1 MRDLNY
7 GFVGLGQM
15 GGPMAF
21 NIASAGYNL
30 SVFDK
35 VKTDKNSS
43 KKVSNVLAANSLDE
57 LASITNTI
65 FLSLPDASASLEVAK
80 EIATASERLTTVIID
95 LSTIGI
101 DAACEMWKILDEVG
115 INYIDAPVSGGQSGA
130 QAGTI
135 TIMWAG
141 PHSILENNKEVMMSF
156 CKNLFHVGEKAGQG
170 QALKILNNFLS
181 ATAMAATS
189 EALTFG
195 LSQGLDMKTIL
206 DVVNL
211 STGQNSAT
219 KDKFPNRI
227 LTGTYDAGFKTK
239 LLTKDMQLF
248 IESAKSSNAPIAI
261 AEAVMRLWHECNV
274 AFPESD
280 FTQIYKFITSKNEM

>member
-1 MRDLNY
+1 MKVPNY

-15 GGPMAF
+15 GGPMAA
-21 NIASAGYNL
+21 NIASGGYNL

-35 VKTDKNSS
+35 VET
-43 KKVSNVLAANSLDE
+43 KKHIHENVLVANSLDQ
-57 LASITNTI
+57 LASNTDTI
-65 FLSLPDASASLEVAK
+65 FLSLPDASATLEVAK
-80 EIATASERLTTVIID
+80 EIVAATERRTTVIID

-101 DAACEMWKILDEVG
+101 KAARKAWKTLNEAGVI
-115 INYIDAPVSGGQSGA
+115 YIDAPVSGGQSGA
-130 QAGTI
+130 RAGTI

-141 PHSILENNKEVMMSF
+141 PQNILESSRKIMMSF
-156 CKNLFHVGEKAGQG
+156 CKNLFHVGEEAGQG
-170 QALKILNNFLS
+170 QALKVLNNFLS

-189 EALTFG
+189 EAIAFG

-211 STGQNSAT
+211 STGQNTAT

-248 IESAKSSNAPIAI
+248 MESAKSSNSPLAI
-261 AEAVMRLWHECNV
+261 ADAVLNLWIECND
-274 AFPESD
+274 AFPDSD
-280 FTQIYKFITSKNEM
+280 FTQIYKFITSKNIV

>member
-1 MRDLNY
+1 MKVPNY

-15 GGPMAF
+15 GGPMAA
-21 NIASAGYNL
+21 NIASGGYNL

-35 VKTDKNSS
+35 VET
-43 KKVSNVLAANSLDE
+43 KKHIHENVLVANSLDQ
-57 LASITNTI
+57 LASNTDTI
-65 FLSLPDASASLEVAK
+65 FLSLPDASATLEVAK
-80 EIATASERLTTVIID
+80 EIVAATERRTTVIID

-101 DAACEMWKILDEVG
+101 KAARKAWKTLNEAGVI
-115 INYIDAPVSGGQSGA
+115 YIDAPVSGGQSGA
-130 QAGTI
+130 RAGTI

-141 PHSILENNKEVMMSF
+141 PQNILESSRKIMMSF
-156 CKNLFHVGEKAGQG
+156 CKNLFHVGEEAGQG
-170 QALKILNNFLS
+170 QALKVLNNFLS

-189 EALTFG
+189 EAIAFG

-211 STGQNSAT
+211 STGQNTAT

-248 IESAKSSNAPIAI
+248 MESAKSSNSPLAI
-261 AEAVMRLWHECNV
+261 ADAVLNLWIECND
-274 AFPESD
+274 AFPDSD
-280 FTQIYKFITSKNEM
+280 FTQIYKCITSKNIV

>member
-1 MRDLNY
+1 
-7 GFVGLGQM
+7 M
-15 GGPMAF
+15 GGPMAA
-21 NIASAGYNL
+21 NIASGGYNL

-35 VKTDKNSS
+35 VET
-43 KKVSNVLAANSLDE
+43 KKHIHENVLVANSLDQ
-57 LASITNTI
+57 LASNTDTI
-65 FLSLPDASASLEVAK
+65 FLSLPDASATLEVAK
-80 EIATASERLTTVIID
+80 EIVAATERRTTVIID

-101 DAACEMWKILDEVG
+101 KAARKAWKTLNEAGVI
-115 INYIDAPVSGGQSGA
+115 YIDAPVSGGQSGA
-130 QAGTI
+130 RAGTI

-141 PHSILENNKEVMMSF
+141 PQNILESSRKIMMSF
-156 CKNLFHVGEKAGQG
+156 CKNLFHVGEEAGQG
-170 QALKILNNFLS
+170 QALKVLNNFLS

-189 EALTFG
+189 EAIAFG

-211 STGQNSAT
+211 STGQNTAT

-248 IESAKSSNAPIAI
+248 MESAKSSNSPLAI
-261 AEAVMRLWHECNV
+261 ADAVLNLWIECND
-274 AFPESD
+274 AFPDSD
-280 FTQIYKFITSKNEM
+280 FTQIYKFITSKNIV